1 LASTVLSSKRWFEGN
16 LVDVTFFAVVFFFAL
31 AASLTLAMAFV
42 RGGARRKLV
51 RRLKQ
56 AVDQRHKV
64 AGVVAAPRLK
74 RVSNESRFDAL
85 IGRVLPAAE
94 NLRREL
100 TRSGTNITIGRFAG
114 IVVLTAVAVVIGLS
128 WIGLPPMIVWP
139 AAVATGV
146 LLPRAVLGVLARRR
160 VTEFVTQ
167 LPDAIN
173 LMARGLR
180 SGLPIAETI
189 AASAREVAGSVGAEF
204 RRIAEEA
211 QLGRPLVEVLW
222 NAADRI
228 DLPEFAFM
236 VVAFSIQ
243 QETGGNLA
251 ETLDNLS
258 QVLVRRRQMQLKVRA
273 FTAEARSSA
282 WIIGMLPVV
291 VLALLSVT
299 NRPYVAQLFTTT
311 TGNEL
316 LAASVACIGLGVLSL
331 TKLARLK
338 T

>member
-1 LASTVLSSKRWFEGN
+1 
-16 LVDVTFFAVVFFFAL
+16 
-31 AASLTLAMAFV
+31 
-42 RGGARRKLV
+42 
-51 RRLKQ
+51 
-56 AVDQRHKV
+56 
-64 AGVVAAPRLK
+64 
-74 RVSNESRFDAL
+74 
-85 IGRVLPAAE
+85 
-94 NLRREL
+94 
-100 TRSGTNITIGRFAG
+100 
-114 IVVLTAVAVVIGLS
+114 
-128 WIGLPPMIVWP
+128 
-139 AAVATGV
+139 
-146 LLPRAVLGVLARRR
+146 
-160 VTEFVTQ
+160 
-167 LPDAIN
+167 
-173 LMARGLR
+173 
-180 SGLPIAETI
+180 
-189 AASAREVAGSVGAEF
+189 VGAEF

>member
-1 LASTVLSSKRWFEGN
+1 
-16 LVDVTFFAVVFFFAL
+16 VTL
-31 AASLTLAMAFV
+31 AAALTRGSAQRRIAKRLRQILAHRHAGSV
-42 RGGARRKLV
+42 A
-51 RRLKQ
+51 
-56 AVDQRHKV
+56 AV
-64 AGVVAAPRLK
+64 APRLK
-74 RVSNESRFDAL
+74 RATSEGRFDLL
-85 IGRVLPAAE
+85 IDRFVPSAE
-94 NLRREL
+94 HLRRQL
-100 TRSGTNITIGRFAG
+100 TRTGMNLTMGRFAC
-114 IVVLTAVAVVIGLS
+114 IVLGVALAIFIGLT
-128 WIGLPPMIVWP
+128 WIGLDAMIAWP
-139 AAVATGV
+139 LAAVAGF
-146 LLPRAVLGVLARRR
+146 LLPRGMVATLVRRR
-160 VTEFVTQ
+160 VSEFLTQ

-189 AASAREVAGSVGAEF
+189 AASAREVAGHVGAEF
-204 RRIAEEA
+204 GRIAEEA
-211 QLGRPLVEVLW
+211 QLGQPLVEVLW
-222 NAADRI
+222 NAAERV

-299 NRPYVAQLFTTT
+299 NRHYVSQLFTTT
-311 TGNEL
+311 TGKEL
-316 LAASVACIGLGVLSL
+316 LAASMACIGLGVLTLSKL
-331 TKLARLK
+331 TRFK